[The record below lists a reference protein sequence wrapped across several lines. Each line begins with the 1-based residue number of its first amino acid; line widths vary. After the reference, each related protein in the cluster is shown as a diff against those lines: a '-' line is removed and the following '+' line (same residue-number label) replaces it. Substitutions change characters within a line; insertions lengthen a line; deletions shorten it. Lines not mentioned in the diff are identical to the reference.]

1 MTVAQEAPAFFGSDW
16 AAAVREAVERGP
28 SDELKEAKLPTYWEW
43 IDKARAGYSSSWAIA
58 DTDLGQTLLVEWA
71 EGRCVRAEIVDEDA
85 AAGATYLLT
94 AKHAVWQQLLAGADA
109 GRLLMCRDIELRRGN
124 VLQFYRG
131 VYFVVESLA
140 AIGRVSAQIT

>member
-1 MTVAQEAPAFFGSDW
+1 MTVTQEAPAFFGSDW

-28 SDELKEAKLPTYWEW
+28 GEELKEEKLPSYWEW
-43 IDKARAGYSSSWAIA
+43 IDKARAGYSSTWAIA
-58 DTDLGQTLLVEWA
+58 DTDLGQTLLLEWV
-71 EGRCVRAEIVDEDA
+71 EGRCARAEIVDDEA

-94 AKHAVWQQLLAGADA
+94 AKHAVWQRLLGGADA

-124 VLQFYRG
+124 VLQFYRA

-140 AIGRVSAQIT
+140 AIGRVPAQIT